1 MTRMRSWHVAALA
14 GLALALAVSPPAGG
28 AAEASKPK
36 LRIVQQDPLLLRGM
50 RFEPR
55 EQVRLLIVA
64 GKPYAKR
71 VRAGAAGGFAVP
83 LRFVRKEPC
92 TSIVVQAIGNQGSRA
107 AASLPGRGCPKGAGD
122 DGPPPVGPEPRY
134 P

>member
-1 MTRMRSWHVAALA
+1 M
-14 GLALALAVSPPAGG
+14 
-28 AAEASKPK
+28 
-36 LRIVQQDPLLLRGM
+36 LLRGT

-55 EQVRLLIVA
+55 EQVKLLIVA
-64 GKPYAKR
+64 AKPYAKR

-83 LRFVRKEPC
+83 LRFVRKGPC
-92 TSIVVQAIGNQGSRA
+92 TSVVVQAFGNRGSRA
-107 AASLPGRGCPKGAGD
+107 AASVPGRGCPRNGGGD